1 MVSYFEDVPLEME
14 EAALLDRAGRLRAL
28 WYVILPQVRGGIAV
42 TTIFVFLNAW
52 NEFMF
57 AVVLGGNRVRTV
69 TVAMFNFISVE
80 QTQWA
85 KLAAGGDARD
95 AARDPDRLRRAAAHR
110 QGTDGRRR
118 QGRRPAMTRH
128 RAAFASKASSSG
140 TATTTVLHGVDL
152 AIEPGEFFVLLGPSG
167 SGKTT
172 TLRILAGLES
182 VSAGTRADGRRGRHD
197 AGARRA
203 RRRDGV
209 PELRAVS
216 AHDRG
221 AEHRLSAED
230 GRHRRRGTIAR
241 AVADAAAKVGI
252 GHLLD
257 RTPGQ
262 LSGGQQQRCALAR
275 AIVRKPRLF
284 LLDEPLSNLDAKLR
298 LETRL
303 ELHALQRT
311 LGATTVYVTHDQE
324 EAMTLADR
332 IAVFMDGRIVQV
344 GTPRE
349 VFARPQTVDVAAF
362 IGTPP
367 MNLMPG
373 VWEGDAVTV
382 DGHALPLMSAAPSA
396 RQVTLGVRPGDL
408 RIADAG
414 LPARVERVEDLGD
427 SSIVSFV
434 AGERLLKLKSD
445 RLPLVAGRRSR
456 CTLRFAPGAAHLF
469 DRQTG
474 TRL

>member
-1 MVSYFEDVPLEME
+1 M
-14 EAALLDRAGRLRAL
+14 
-28 WYVILPQVRGGIAV
+28 
-42 TTIFVFLNAW
+42 
-52 NEFMF
+52 
-57 AVVLGGNRVRTV
+57 
-69 TVAMFNFISVE
+69 
-80 QTQWA
+80 
-85 KLAAGGDARD
+85 
-95 AARDPDRLRRAAAHR
+95 
-110 QGTDGRRR
+110 
-118 QGRRPAMTRH
+118 
-128 RAAFASKASSSG
+128 
-140 TATTTVLHGVDL
+140 LHGVDL

-182 VSAGTRADGRRGRHD
+182 VSAGRVLMDGED
-197 AGARRA
+197 VTTQEPGAA

-209 PELRAVS
+209 PELRALS

-230 GRHRRRGTIAR
+230 GRHRCRRRSTR

-303 ELHALQRT
+303 ELHALQRA

-367 MNLMPG
+367 MNLLPG
-373 VWEGDAVTV
+373 VWEGDRVAV
-382 DGHALPLMSAAPSA
+382 DGHALPLPSA
-396 RQVTLGVRPGDL
+396 TPSPRQVTLGVRPE
-408 RIADAG
+408 R
-414 LPARVERVEDLGD
+414 PAHRGCRASGAHRARRGSGRQQHRELHRGRPPAQAQERPP
-427 SSIVSFV
+427 
-434 AGERLLKLKSD
+434 AAR
-445 RLPLVAGRRSR
+445 AGRRR
-456 CTLRFAPGAAHLF
+456 TCT
-469 DRQTG
+469 
-474 TRL
+474 

>member
-1 MVSYFEDVPLEME
+1 MSVRLE
-14 EAALLDRAGRLRAL
+14 
-28 WYVILPQVRGGIAV
+28 GIV
-42 TTIFVFLNAW
+42 
-52 NEFMF
+52 
-57 AVVLGGNRVRTV
+57 
-69 TVAMFNFISVE
+69 
-80 QTQWA
+80 
-85 KLAAGGDARD
+85 K
-95 AARDPDRLRRAAAHR
+95 
-110 QGTDGRRR
+110 
-118 QGRRPAMTRH
+118 RH
-128 RAAFASKASSSG
+128 GA
-140 TATTTVLHGVDL
+140 TTVLHGVDL

-182 VSAGTRADGRRGRHD
+182 VSAGRVLMDGSD
-197 AGARRA
+197 VTTQEPGARDVA
-203 RRRDGV
+203 MVFQSYALYPHMTVAQNIGFPLKMVDT
-209 PELRAVS
+209 
-216 AHDRG
+216 G
-221 AEHRLSAED
+221 AAE
-230 GRHRRRGTIAR
+230 IAR

-303 ELHALQRT
+303 ELHALQRA

-349 VFARPQTVDVAAF
+349 VFARPHTVDVAAF

-373 VWEGDAVTV
+373 VWEGNAVTV
-382 DGHALPLMSAAPSA
+382 DGHALPFMSVTPSA
-396 RQVTLGVRPGDL
+396 RQVTLGVRPNDL
-408 RIADAG
+408 RIADTG
-414 LPARVERVEDLGD
+414 LPARIERVEDLGD
-427 SSIVSFV
+427 SSIVSV
-434 AGERLLKLKSD
+434 TAGGRLLKLKSD
-445 RLPLVAGRRSR
+445 RLPLVEEGGAVHVS
-456 CTLRFAPGAAHLF
+456 FAPGAAHLF